1 MRRMNRGFAVI
12 LSALI
17 MCTAAAG
24 CGSSSPATVN
34 EKDVVQTQEA
44 VNVEET
50 ALAEV
55 EETALSSAGAT
66 AEKED
71 KKSGADSTESEAVE
85 EAEKSSTGET
95 ASEAAATDMTAEEEK
110 AAADATDEKAEEEQ
124 TSFDGDS
131 DLEFNARMIM
141 ESDDSITL
149 EGALGV
155 SAYLWQMG
163 FGRMKGY
170 PVIGEVDGAKV
181 LTVYDE
187 DGLFYNIVLTDEGK
201 IERVEDVQGNE
212 LISLGTKA
220 GEMVKPPISGDD
232 IVALLQ
238 EWKGS
243 GGHSKVVAYYNKYAG
258 DYGTSKM
265 DSGDQWCSE
274 TVSAAYA
281 ALGVADKIG
290 GMSSNGNSYES
301 KARSVGAWV
310 SDKGYIP
317 SAGDILITHDS
328 AGERHTYCVT
338 SCDGHTIH
346 TIAGG
351 GSSIHNGSISVGSG
365 RITGFVVP
373 EW

>member
-265 DSGDQWCSE
+265 DSGDQWCS
-274 TVSAAYA
+274 
-281 ALGVADKIG
+281 
-290 GMSSNGNSYES
+290 
-301 KARSVGAWV
+301 
-310 SDKGYIP
+310 
-317 SAGDILITHDS
+317 
-328 AGERHTYCVT
+328 
-338 SCDGHTIH
+338 
-346 TIAGG
+346 
-351 GSSIHNGSISVGSG
+351 
-365 RITGFVVP
+365 
-373 EW
+373 